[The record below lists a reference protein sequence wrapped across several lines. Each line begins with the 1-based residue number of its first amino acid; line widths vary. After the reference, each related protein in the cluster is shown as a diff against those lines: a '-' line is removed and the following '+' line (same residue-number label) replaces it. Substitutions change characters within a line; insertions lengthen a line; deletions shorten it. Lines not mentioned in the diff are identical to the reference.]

1 MTGTVLASVPV
12 NSEAGSYLTF
22 AFPILLFCFIA
33 AFLYVRLFGR
43 PHPRVPARRVA
54 AVAHTGPPSPE
65 AAHAAA
71 VAGGLPLAEG
81 GGSAESGAE
90 AAGAVSAALAQAEP
104 DAPPG
109 EGAAPAQGT
118 APAQDAEPAEGT
130 APAQGAEPAQGTAGT
145 DGTVPTDSSGA
156 SE

>member
-22 AFPILLFCFIA
+22 AFPILLFCVVA
-33 AFLYVRLFGR
+33 TVLYVRLFGR
-43 PHPRVPARRVA
+43 PHPRVPARRIT
-54 AVAHTGPPSPE
+54 AVAYTGPPSPG
-65 AAHAAA
+65 AAKAAA

-81 GGSAESGAE
+81 GGSAESGTE
-90 AAGAVSAALAQAEP
+90 AAGAVSAALAEDDP
-104 DAPPG
+104 DSLPAADA
-109 EGAAPAQGT
+109 AAPAEGT
-118 APAQDAEPAEGT
+118 EPAEGT
-130 APAQGAEPAQGTAGT
+130 APSDGTAGT

>member
-65 AAHAAA
+65 AARAAA

-90 AAGAVSAALAQAEP
+90 AAGAVSAALAEAEP

-109 EGAAPAQGT
+109 GGTGQGT
-118 APAQDAEPAEGT
+118 GQGTGPAQDAEPAEGT
-130 APAQGAEPAQGTAGT
+130 AGT
-145 DGTVPTDSSGA
+145 DGTAPTDSSGA

>member
-22 AFPILLFCFIA
+22 AFPILLFCVIA
-33 AFLYVRLFGR
+33 TFLYVRLFGR
-43 PHPRVPARRVA
+43 PHPRVPARRIA
-54 AVAHTGPPSPE
+54 AVAHAGPPSPD

-81 GGSAESGAE
+81 GGSAESGTE
-90 AAGAVSAALAQAEP
+90 AAGAVSAALAEDDP
-104 DAPPG
+104 DSLPSADA
-109 EGAAPAQGT
+109 AAPV
-118 APAQDAEPAEGT
+118 EGT
-130 APAQGAEPAQGTAGT
+130 APADGTAPSDDPTANGGT
-145 DGTVPTDSSGA
+145 EPTDSSGA

>member
-1 MTGTVLASVPV
+1 MTRTVLASVPV

-33 AFLYVRLFGR
+33 TFLYVRLFGR

-109 EGAAPAQGT
+109 EGT
-118 APAQDAEPAEGT
+118 APAQDTAPARDT
-130 APAQGAEPAQGTAGT
+130 APAQDTAPAEGTAGT
-145 DGTVPTDSSGA
+145 DGTAPTDSPGA
-156 SE
+156 GE

>member
-22 AFPILLFCFIA
+22 AFPIVLFCVIA
-33 AFLYVRLFGR
+33 TFLYVRLFGR
-43 PHPRVPARRVA
+43 PHARVPARRVA

-65 AAHAAA
+65 AARAAA

-90 AAGAVSAALAQAEP
+90 AAGAVSAALSEDDP
-104 DAPPG
+104 DSLPSALASDEAAGGGGAPEPPG
-109 EGAAPAQGT
+109 RA
-118 APAQDAEPAEGT
+118 DAERESPPEGGASTEGT
-130 APAQGAEPAQGTAGT
+130 GAGE
-145 DGTVPTDSSGA
+145 
-156 SE
+156 

>member
-22 AFPILLFCFIA
+22 AFPILLFCVIA

-109 EGAAPAQGT
+109 EGIAPAQDT
-118 APAQDAEPAEGT
+118 APAQDAESAERTEPAER
-130 APAQGAEPAQGTAGT
+130 TAGT
-145 DGTVPTDSSGA
+145 DGTAPTDSSGA
-156 SE
+156 GE

>member
-1 MTGTVLASVPV
+1 VTGTVLASVPV

-22 AFPILLFCFIA
+22 AFPIVLFCVIA
-33 AFLYVRLFGR
+33 TFLYVRLFGR
-43 PHPRVPARRVA
+43 PHPRVPARRIA

-90 AAGAVSAALAQAEP
+90 AAGAVSAALAEDDP
-104 DAPPG
+104 DSLPAADA
-109 EGAAPAQGT
+109 AAPAEGT
-118 APAQDAEPAEGT
+118 EPAEGT
-130 APAQGAEPAQGTAGT
+130 APSDGTAGT

>member
-1 MTGTVLASVPV
+1 MAGTVLASVPV

-22 AFPILLFCFIA
+22 AFPIVLFCVIA
-33 AFLYVRLFGR
+33 TFLYVRLFGR
-43 PHPRVPARRVA
+43 PHPRVPARRIA

-90 AAGAVSAALAQAEP
+90 AAGAVSAALAEDDPDSLPAADAAAPAEGTEP
-104 DAPPG
+104 A
-109 EGAAPAQGT
+109 EGAAPS
-118 APAQDAEPAEGT
+118 D
-130 APAQGAEPAQGTAGT
+130 GTAGT

>member
-22 AFPILLFCFIA
+22 AFPILLFCVIA
-33 AFLYVRLFGR
+33 TFLYVRLFGR
-43 PHPRVPARRVA
+43 PHPRVPARRIA

-90 AAGAVSAALAQAEP
+90 AAGAVSAALAEDDP
-104 DAPPG
+104 DSLPAADA
-109 EGAAPAQGT
+109 AAPAEGT
-118 APAQDAEPAEGT
+118 EPAEGT
-130 APAQGAEPAQGTAGT
+130 APSDGTAGT

>member
-1 MTGTVLASVPV
+1 VTGTVLASVPV

-22 AFPILLFCFIA
+22 AFPIVLFCVIA
-33 AFLYVRLFGR
+33 TFLYVRLFGR
-43 PHPRVPARRVA
+43 PHPRVPARRIA

-90 AAGAVSAALAQAEP
+90 AAGAVSAALAEDDPDSLPAADAAAPAEGTEP
-104 DAPPG
+104 A
-109 EGAAPAQGT
+109 EGAAPS
-118 APAQDAEPAEGT
+118 D
-130 APAQGAEPAQGTAGT
+130 GTAGT